1 MTETGRALNMH
12 DLALS
17 AVRSKGVTKLEGS
30 STILEYRYGRLLI
43 QYRSGHG
50 QLDVW
55 FIRRVLSVERFGGKP
70 RVIRYMPGH
79 WERHLIE
86 AAKVAA

>member
-1 MTETGRALNMH
+1 M
-12 DLALS
+12 
-17 AVRSKGVTKLEGS
+17 
-30 STILEYRYGRLLI
+30 
-43 QYRSGHG
+43 HG

-55 FIRRVLSVERFGGKP
+55 FVHRVLSVERFADKP
-70 RVIRYMPGH
+70 QIIRYVPNV